1 MNFWLL
7 SKPNPVIKANG
18 FMIKEWLL
26 KEHSKRNTQLIV
38 AYVGNNSYRLKE
50 LLKIFSE
57 GDKRLS
63 KRAAWPLS
71 YIAELHP
78 ALVKPHL
85 RFIIRLLENSPHDAI
100 KRNVLRL
107 LQYIKIPNSL
117 IGKIADY
124 CFAYLKSEAEPV
136 AIRVFAMQVLANL
149 CLTYPELK
157 QELIPLIE
165 DMMPYGSAGIKS
177 RGKKILIELNSP
189 SD

>member
-1 MNFWLL
+1 
-7 SKPNPVIKANG
+7 
-18 FMIKEWLL
+18 MIKEWLL

-38 AYVGNNSYRLKE
+38 AYVSNNPDRLKE
-50 LLKIFSE
+50 LLNIFSE

-63 KRAAWPLS
+63 QRAAWPLS
-71 YIAELHP
+71 YIAESHP

-85 RFIIRLLENSPHDAI
+85 KFIIQLLEVSAHDAI
-100 KRNVLRL
+100 KRNVMRL
-107 LQYIKIPNSL
+107 LQYIKIPDSL
-117 IGKIADY
+117 SGKVADY

-149 CLTYPELK
+149 CIPYPELK

-177 RGKKILIELNSP
+177 RGKKILIALNNRP
-189 SD
+189 D